1 MKKLFFCLI
10 STILISSCNSK
21 QNNELFEIYSKFLK
35 NAELRF
41 QTGESGN
48 IEVISAKGKSKEI
61 ETQKAQLEYDL
72 VVYQKQLQYNL
83 CLLQCATKNSNSLLK
98 VFGNTYEQEMDS
110 IVFII
115 CSHVFNG
122 DKCAGRR
129 TNTG

>member
-1 MKKLFFCLI
+1 MIK
-10 STILISSCNSK
+10 NSF
-21 QNNELFEIYSKFLK
+21 QREAIFLGSGFYFINSNENN
-35 NAELRF
+35 
-41 QTGESGN
+41 
-48 IEVISAKGKSKEI
+48 
-61 ETQKAQLEYDL
+61 
-72 VVYQKQLQYNL
+72 YQKQLQYNL